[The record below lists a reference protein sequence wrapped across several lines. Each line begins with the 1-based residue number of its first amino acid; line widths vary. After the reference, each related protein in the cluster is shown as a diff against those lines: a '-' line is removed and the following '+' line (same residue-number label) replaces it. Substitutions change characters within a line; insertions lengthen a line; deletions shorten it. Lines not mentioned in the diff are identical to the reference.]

1 MNLDGILD
9 DEDVSVTLQYNDF
22 LERFNDDEMKDIF
35 RQGIRNAAKA
45 IVEVESDV

>member
-22 LERFNDDEMKDIF
+22 LERFNDDEMKGIF
-35 RQGIRNAAKA
+35 RQGICNAAKA